1 MYHIRLS
8 YSASPLIQSTNHH
21 FTSPTIDNITVHNH
35 QEEHSIPSNDRT
47 FRRQQIHRS
56 TPYLSSQIPD
66 NSSSTLKSSIQ
77 HTHVDHHSTVGSD
90 SGIVLNNPSTN
101 IDGNPLIERK
111 LTDLVHQLGKQLET
125 DAQKLSEKLELK
137 LKNLEHMIHQQTYI
151 IRRQDEVIERLK
163 SKILK
168 IENERDHFRERLSV
182 HEQREHD
189 EINKDETRKTNEKKT
204 KSLFYLQID
213 LDRKIFEH
221 DDLQPTSND
230 ISTIRKFSTS
240 SSATTERSRRSSKKV
255 GEDLMLYC
263 VLFVVFKVR
272 LLQSLTDDKLII
284 S

>member
-21 FTSPTIDNITVHNH
+21 FTSPTIDNLTVHNR
-35 QEEHSIPSNDRT
+35 QEEHSMLPNDRT
-47 FRRQQIHRS
+47 IRRQQLHQS

-66 NSSSTLKSSIQ
+66 NPSSTLKSSYQ
-77 HTHVDHHSTVGSD
+77 QSYVDRHSVVGSD

-111 LTDLVHQLGKQLET
+111 LTDLVQQLGRQLET
-125 DAQKLSEKLELK
+125 DAQKLSEKLESK
-137 LKNLEHMIHQQTYI
+137 LKNLEHMIHQQTYV

-189 EINKDETRKTNEKKT
+189 EMNKDETRKTNEKKNP
-204 KSLFYLQID
+204 SLFHLQID

-221 DDLQPTSND
+221 DDLQPASNN
-230 ISTIRKFSTS
+230 ISAIRKFSTS
-240 SSATTERSRRSSKKV
+240 SSGTTERSRRSSKKV
-255 GEDLMLYC
+255 GEVLMLYC
-263 VLFVVFKVR
+263 VLCVVFKVR